1 MNYATPE
8 SKGISSEAI
17 KRYIDLLEEYRMAL
31 HSVIIARGDDIVYE
45 QYWEPFHADFLHR
58 IYSSSKSIVALA
70 VGFAEQD
77 GLLNLDDPMSKFFAK
92 ELEGQEDQNMHDQ
105 TVRHMLM
112 MSTCKPQENWFV
124 RRPEDRV
131 HLYFQNP
138 NTHMTRPS
146 GTLFEYDSTGSFVL
160 GALVERLTGKPMM
173 EYLKEKFMRRIGV
186 SEDVYCLTCPGG
198 HAWGDSGVMCRATD
212 FLKIARFVLNKGRW
226 EGEQLLNEEFIT
238 AATTKQIFN
247 NPMGLGDYEHGGY
260 GYLFWIGQN
269 NRVFS
274 FLGMGTQIAVCVPDR
289 DMILIVNG
297 DTHQGHGPSE
307 WLIVGNFLR
316 MIADTAADQ
325 PLPENPTAQ
334 AALQVERKL
343 GTAVGDSYV
352 PFQDKINGVEFEM
365 KENRMGI
372 TKFSLH
378 FDGEGHGRFDY
389 TNAQGDKSIPFGM
402 CENVFDKFPQ
412 EGYSDDVG
420 SVRTKG
426 FYYDCAASAA
436 WVEPQKLFLK
446 VQIIDRYF
454 GRLDVTLGFLNE
466 DRVGVWMTKHA
477 EDFLNEYAGFGEG
490 RAKR

>member
-17 KRYIDLLEEYRMAL
+17 AEFIDQLEQYRIAL

-77 GLLNLDDPMSKFFAK
+77 GLLSLDDPMSKFFAK
-92 ELEGQEDQNMHDQ
+92 ELEGQEDLNMHEQ

-138 NTHMTRPS
+138 NTHLTRPS

-198 HAWGDSGVMCRATD
+198 HAWGDSGVMFRATD
-212 FLKIARFVLNKGRW
+212 FLKVARFVLNKGRW
-226 EGEQLLNEEFIT
+226 EGEQILNEKFVT
-238 AATTKQIFN
+238 DATSKQIHN
-247 NPMGLGDYEHGGY
+247 DMTDGGIYCRQGY
-260 GYLFWIGQN
+260 GYLFWMTYHN
-269 NRVFS
+269 AFC
-274 FLGMGTQIAVCVPDR
+274 FLGMGSQIAICVPDK
-289 DMILIVNG
+289 DLILIVNG
-297 DTHQGHGPSE
+297 DTHQGVAVPE
-307 WLIVGNFLR
+307 CIIAEQFFRLIVDG
-316 MIADTAADQ
+316 AQDTS
-325 PLPENPTAQ
+325 LTENPAAQ
-334 AALQVERKL
+334 AALKAPRKL
-343 GTAVGDSYV
+343 ISAVGDTYV

-420 SVRTKG
+420 SVRTKD
-426 FYYDCAASAA
+426 FYYRCAASAA

-477 EDFLNEYAGFGEG
+477 EDFLNEYAGFAEG
-490 RAKR
+490 RANG

>member
-1 MNYATPE
+1 MNYASPE
-8 SKGISSEAI
+8 SKGISSESI
-17 KRYIDLLEEYRMAL
+17 HKYIETLEKFRIAL

-77 GLLNLDDPMSKFFAK
+77 GLLNLDDPMSKYFAK
-92 ELEGQEDQNMHDQ
+92 ELEGQEDLNMHEQ

-138 NTHMTRPS
+138 NTHLTRPS

-198 HAWGDSGVMCRATD
+198 HAWGDSGVMFRATD
-212 FLKIARFVLNKGRW
+212 FLKVARFVLNKGRW
-226 EGEQLLNEEFIT
+226 DGEQLLNEEFVT
-238 AATTKQIFN
+238 AATSKQIHN
-247 NPMGLGDYEHGGY
+247 DQTDAGTYCRQGY
-260 GYLFWIGQN
+260 GYLFWMTYN
-269 NRVFS
+269 NAFC
-274 FLGMGTQIAVCVPDR
+274 FLGMGSQIAICVPEK

-297 DTHQGHGPSE
+297 DTHQGAPVPE
-307 WLIVGNFLR
+307 CVIADYFFDLIVNP
-316 MIADTAADQ
+316 AQDD
-325 PLPENPTAQ
+325 PLPENPAAQ
-334 AALQVERKL
+334 AKLNVARKL
-343 GTAVGDSYV
+343 ITAVGDSYV
-352 PFQDKINGVEFEM
+352 PFQDKIDGVTFEM
-365 KENRMGI
+365 NENRMGI

-420 SVRTKG
+420 GVRTKG

-454 GRLDVTLGFLNE
+454 GRLDITLGFRDEN
-466 DRVGVWMTKHA
+466 RVGVWMVKHA
-477 EDFLNEYAGFGEG
+477 EDFLNEYAGFAEG
-490 RAKR
+490 RAKE

>member
-17 KRYIDLLEEYRMAL
+17 KRYVDHLEKCRIAL
-31 HSVIIARGDDIVYE
+31 HSLIIARGDDIVYE
-45 QYWEPFHADFLHR
+45 KYWEPFHADFLHR

-77 GLLNLDDPMSKFFAK
+77 GLLSLDDPMSKYFAK
-92 ELEGQEDQNMHDQ
+92 ELEGQEDQNMHEQ

-124 RRPEDRV
+124 KRPEDRV
-131 HLYFQNP
+131 HHYFQNP
-138 NTHMTRPS
+138 NTHLTRPS

-212 FLKIARFVLNKGRW
+212 FLKIARFVLNKGCW
-226 EGEQLLNEEFIT
+226 EGEQLLNEAFVT
-238 AATTKQIFN
+238 AATSKQIHN
-247 NPMGLGDYEHGGY
+247 DMTDGGIYCRQGY
-260 GYLFWIGQN
+260 GYLFWMSYGKT
-269 NRVFS
+269 FC
-274 FLGMGTQIAVCVPDR
+274 FLGMGSQIAICVPEK

-297 DTHQGHGPSE
+297 DTHQGADVPE
-307 WLIVGNFLR
+307 CT
-316 MIADTAADQ
+316 IADRFFDFVVNSAQDA
-325 PLPENPTAQ
+325 PLPENPAAQ
-334 AALQVERKL
+334 AALKEEHKQL
-343 GTAVGDSYV
+343 ITAEGDTYV

-412 EGYSDDVG
+412 EGYSDDIG
-420 SVRTKG
+420 GVRTKG

-454 GRLDVTLGFLNE
+454 GRLDITLGFR
-466 DRVGVWMTKHA
+466 DDKRVGMWMAKRA
-477 EDFLNEYAGFGEG
+477 EDFLNEYAGFAEG
-490 RAKR
+490 RAKE